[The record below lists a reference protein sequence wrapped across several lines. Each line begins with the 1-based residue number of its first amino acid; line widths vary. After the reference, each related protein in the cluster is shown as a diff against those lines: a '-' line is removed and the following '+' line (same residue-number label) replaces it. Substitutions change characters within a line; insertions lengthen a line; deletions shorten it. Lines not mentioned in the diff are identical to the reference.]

1 MKYLITGSAGFIGY
15 HLVKKLLKDDKNFIY
30 AIDKKKLNLKHK
42 NLKVMA
48 IKESK
53 TLEAQELNALKELRK
68 NINTLTF
75 QRGQIGLA
83 EDNLELQ
90 KITLQEEL
98 QKLAQEET
106 KLSTELFEKYGKGN
120 VDLDEGTITPVE

>member
-1 MKYLITGSAGFIGY
+1 
-15 HLVKKLLKDDKNFIY
+15 
-30 AIDKKKLNLKHK
+30 
-42 NLKVMA
+42 MA

-90 KITLQEEL
+90 KITLQEEM
-98 QKLAQEET
+98 QKLAQEEA

>member
-1 MKYLITGSAGFIGY
+1 
-15 HLVKKLLKDDKNFIY
+15 
-30 AIDKKKLNLKHK
+30 
-42 NLKVMA
+42 MA

-53 TLEAQELNALKELRK
+53 TLDPQELETLKELRAK
-68 NINTLTF
+68 VNNLTF

-83 EDNLELQ
+83 EDNLEFQ

-98 QKLAQEET
+98 QKISQEEQ
-106 KLSTELFEKYGKGN
+106 KISSELYEKYGKGN

>member
-1 MKYLITGSAGFIGY
+1 
-15 HLVKKLLKDDKNFIY
+15 
-30 AIDKKKLNLKHK
+30 
-42 NLKVMA
+42 MA

-90 KITLQEEL
+90 KIT

>member
-1 MKYLITGSAGFIGY
+1 
-15 HLVKKLLKDDKNFIY
+15 
-30 AIDKKKLNLKHK
+30 
-42 NLKVMA
+42 MA

-53 TLEAQELNALKELRK
+53 TLDPQELETLKELRVK
-68 NINTLTF
+68 VNNLTF

-83 EDNLELQ
+83 EDNLEFQ

-98 QKLAQEET
+98 QKLSQEEQ
-106 KLSTELFEKYGKGN
+106 KISSELYEKYGKGN